1 MCDLCVLHLPGYLL
15 HTSTSIEKEY
25 EKRMKDGIWFLF
37 RSQERNKENL
47 FAISWFH
54 VVLLLNLWVNPLFFF
69 NLLTLAQQV
78 LPKTHAIN
86 CSYSAKG
93 EQKSINRRNITG
105 WQTFRFLSKSYMQF
119 AKPLN
124 YLQLYCSKWF
134 SRGTFQS
141 NYFFQA
147 ITIQTTTSIWTT
159 LTLTWKSVERSKL
172 KKKKKKKK
180 YTKIY
185 KRASEENNTHAQ

>member
-124 YLQLYCSKWF
+124 YLQLYCSPVGPF
-134 SRGTFQS
+134 SQTIFPS
-141 NYFFQA
+141 NYHSNYDKHMNYSYFSMEKRRTF
-147 ITIQTTTSIWTT
+147 
-159 LTLTWKSVERSKL
+159 KV

-180 YTKIY
+180 EYTKIY